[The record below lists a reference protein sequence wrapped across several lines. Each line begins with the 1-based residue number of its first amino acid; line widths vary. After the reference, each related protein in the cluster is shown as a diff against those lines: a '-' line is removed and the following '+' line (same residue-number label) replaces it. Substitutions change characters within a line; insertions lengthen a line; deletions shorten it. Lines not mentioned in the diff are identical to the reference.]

1 MLREIKIFLKLFL
14 GAPHVGSF
22 NYVLEDGLN
31 YAVSDI
37 DPVEFKLPPECG
49 GQLIT
54 LKLEEA
60 RLMSPEVPP
69 GTAGVLDTRVFPI
82 ESRQRGMCVS

>member
-1 MLREIKIFLKLFL
+1 M
-14 GAPHVGSF
+14 
-22 NYVLEDGLN
+22 LEDGLN

-37 DPVEFKLPPECG
+37 DPVEFKLPSDCG

-82 ESRQRGMCVS
+82 ESRQRGMCILFASHPVKNS